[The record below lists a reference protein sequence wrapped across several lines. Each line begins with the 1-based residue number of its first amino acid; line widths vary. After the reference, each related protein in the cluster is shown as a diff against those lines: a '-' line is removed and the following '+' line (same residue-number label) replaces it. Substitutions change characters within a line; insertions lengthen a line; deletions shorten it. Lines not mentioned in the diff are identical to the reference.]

1 MRGAGVIAVILF
13 AVILFLTSG
22 GVCYASEGEILDE
35 FESII
40 PPESNVS
47 LTDGKYDV
55 EGLGIG
61 EIFKEL
67 IQNVGEQRGT
77 IVSFFLMLVGLSALI
92 SMVDSSRAA
101 LDGEVMSSA
110 SVGLLTLAS
119 VSIFSSLFG
128 LCESLK
134 HGLESVVDFFS
145 AAVPIMTA
153 VNVAGGATASASV
166 QAVNMN
172 LTLGLIQKF
181 CVSGLL
187 PVSFAVFSI
196 SFIGSVSD
204 NAAINGIG
212 KGIRGFF
219 MWGIG
224 IVSTLLAATI
234 SIQSVVASA
243 EDSAA
248 LRAARYAASG
258 TIPVV
263 GSTVASALATLGGG
277 MAFIKSSVGGASIA
291 VILSVTLS
299 PLVILLLYRASF
311 AICASFLEFSGS
323 AGGVRC
329 FSAFKS
335 SLDALIAVY
344 SMSVLV
350 CIVELIVFIK
360 GGALG

>member
-1 MRGAGVIAVILF
+1 MIVLAFFSAV
-13 AVILFLTSG
+13 VLFLSSG
-22 GVCYASEGEILDE
+22 FVCHASTEQIIDE
-35 FESII
+35 FEGII

-47 LTDGKYDV
+47 VSDGAYDAS
-55 EGLGIG
+55 ELGIG
-61 EIFKEL
+61 VIFEEL
-67 IQNVGEQRGT
+67 VKSIGGQRGQ
-77 IVSFFLMLVGLSALI
+77 IVSFFLMLVGFSTLI
-92 SMVDSSRAA
+92 AMVDSSRAA
-101 LDGEVMSSA
+101 LDGEIMNNI
-110 SVGLLTLAS
+110 SVGVLTLAS
-119 VSIFSSLFG
+119 VSIFSSIFG
-128 LCESLK
+128 ICESLK
-134 HGLESVVDFFS
+134 NGLGSMVDFFS

-153 VNVAGGATASASV
+153 VNVASGASASASA

-172 LTLGLIQKF
+172 LTLGLIEKF

-187 PVSFAVFSI
+187 PVSLAVFSI

-219 MWGIG
+219 TWGAG
-224 IVSTLLAATI
+224 IVSTVLAATI

-243 EDSAA
+243 QDSAA

-291 VILSVTLS
+291 VILSITLS
-299 PLVILLLYRASF
+299 PLVVMLLYRASF
-311 AICASFLEFSGS
+311 AICSSFLEFSGS

-335 SLDALIAVY
+335 SLDTLIAVY

-360 GGALG
+360 GGASV